1 MADEPEDDVLVLG
14 EALDDVDD
22 TQPAADG
29 DDTLTAAD
37 DDDLELPTFA
47 DDGEE
52 EPSDTD
58 LVKHLRAEL
67 RRTQADKKALEQG
80 AKPEPAIIVGE
91 EPTLESCEYD
101 DDRFKAE
108 LRAYD
113 DRKRRA
119 EEQANKGRES
129 QRAADEQWDR
139 EKAEFAK
146 KRAALPYRDIDDVEA
161 VVAASL
167 EPAQLAMIVKAAN
180 DGPKLVY
187 ALGKNPAKLSALAGV
202 KDPIKFIAA
211 TVRLEGEMKMAKR
224 RPTVEPD
231 RIVRGSASSAAGA
244 VDRHEQKL
252 EAEADRT
259 GNRSALIKYRS
270 EKKDK

>member
-1 MADEPEDDVLVLG
+1 MADEPEDDVLELG
-14 EALDDVDD
+14 EPLDE
-22 TQPAADG
+22 QG
-29 DDTLTAAD
+29 DTAAEVNDEGEQQTD

-80 AKPEPAIIVGE
+80 AKPEPAIVVGE
-91 EPTLESCEYD
+91 EPTIESCEYD
-101 DDRFKAE
+101 DDRLKAE

-119 EEQANKGRES
+119 EEQANKGREA
-129 QRAADEQWDR
+129 QRAADEQWR
-139 EKAEFAK
+139 QEKETFAK
-146 KRAALPYRDIDDVEA
+146 KRAELPYKDIDDVEA

-167 EPAQLAMIVKAAN
+167 DPAQLAMIVKAAN

-231 RIVRGSASSAAGA
+231 RIVRGSASIAAGA

>member
-1 MADEPEDDVLVLG
+1 MADEPEDDVLELG
-14 EALDDVDD
+14 EPLEDLDD

-29 DDTLTAAD
+29 DDTLSAAG

-80 AKPEPAIIVGE
+80 AKPEPAIVVGE
-91 EPTLESCEYD
+91 KPTLESCEWD
-101 DDRFKAE
+101 EDKFETE
-108 LRAYD
+108 LDAWK
-113 DRKRRA
+113 DRKRQVEERA
-119 EEQANKGRES
+119 TKGQEA
-129 QRAADEQWDR
+129 QRAADEQWR
-139 EKAEFAK
+139 QEKETFAK
-146 KRAALPYRDIDDVEA
+146 KRAELPYKDIDDVEA

-167 EPAQLAMIVKAAN
+167 DSAQLMMIVKAAN

-231 RIVRGSASSAAGA
+231 KIVRGSASIAAGA
-244 VDRHEQKL
+244 VDKHLAAL
-252 EAEADRT
+252 EKKAAGGD
-259 GNRSALIKYRS
+259 RS
-270 EKKDK
+270 EVIAYKAKMKAKG